1 MATKIPEAGHVIK
14 YSYLWW
20 NEHRKGRV
28 EGLKDR
34 PCSVLLN
41 QKSEQ
46 GKTTLYVLPIT
57 HTPPINPEFG
67 IEIPSRTKQRLGL
80 DEQRSWVI
88 TTEFNKFTWPG
99 YDIRRLDTGLFS
111 YGVLP
116 EKLIKEIIKSVQFH
130 AKNHKSNPV
139 VRDD

>member
-1 MATKIPEAGHVIK
+1 MATQIPEAGHVIK

-41 QKSEQ
+41 QKNEQ

-130 AKNHKSNPV
+130 AKNNKSNPV

>member
-1 MATKIPEAGHVIK
+1 MATKIPETGHVIK

-20 NEHRKGRV
+20 NEHRKGKIER
-28 EGLKDR
+28 LKDR
-34 PCSVLLN
+34 PCSVLLS
-41 QKSEQ
+41 KKDEQ

-57 HTPPINPEFG
+57 HTSPIKPEFG

-99 YDIRRLDTGLFS
+99 YVIRRLNTGLFS

-116 EKLIKEIIKSVQFH
+116 EKLIKEIIKSVQFY
-130 AKNHKSNPV
+130 AKNDKSNV
-139 VRDD
+139 DNRDV